1 MLEHLDG
8 TGASSLLFDTLPEGV
23 IAVDSEGIIRLFN
36 REAVRLT
43 GIPAEQA
50 LSRPVRDVIPNTR
63 MPHVL
68 KSRSKE
74 LNQRQVLGRTTILT
88 SRLPLLDAEGR
99 LLGAIAVFQDN
110 SEFLRLAEEIT
121 NLRET
126 RSLLE
131 AVINSTQDAI
141 SVVDENGTGI
151 MINPAYTRLTGL
163 SADQVLG
170 KPATVDIAE
179 GESVHLRV
187 LRQKKPITGVSMKVG
202 PHHKPVVVDGAPI
215 LVGNRLKGSVAVI
228 HDLSEIHR
236 LAEELDKAKRHI
248 RSLETKYC
256 FQDIVG
262 SSPGIRRSVEQ
273 AQRAAPTPATVLL
286 QGGSGTGKEL
296 LAHAI
301 HEASGRPGQFVR
313 VSCAAIAE
321 SLLESELFGHVPG
334 AFTGSGKKV
343 RKGYF
348 ETAHK
353 GTLLLDE
360 IGELSCYLQSKL
372 LRVLQEKE
380 IVRVGD
386 SEPVPVDARVIVA
399 TNKDLEQ
406 EVKQGR
412 FREDLYYRLSVVPIH
427 IPPLAGRKED
437 IPELA
442 DFLLCKINQEYGRN
456 IRGLSQRA
464 LDILQKHDW
473 PGNVRELE
481 NVLRRAAINMNI
493 AETRIRSGHLPPL
506 TGTSSPGTVDS
517 AHPDSVPSW
526 PNKTLPQ
533 MRRDWER
540 RVLGEALRKA
550 GGSRNRA
557 ARMLGISIRSLH
569 HKLSQYGLRHTG
581 DTDSG

>member
-8 TGASSLLFDTLPEGV
+8 TGASSLLFDALPEGV

-36 REAVRLT
+36 SEAVRLT

-50 LSRPVRDVIPNTR
+50 LNRPARDVIPNTR

-74 LNQRQVLGRTTILT
+74 LNQRQILGRTTILT
-88 SRLPLLDAEGR
+88 SRLPVLDPEGR
-99 LLGAIAVFQDN
+99 LLGAVAVFQDN

-202 PHHKPVVVDGAPI
+202 PQHKPVVVDGAPI

-262 SSPGIRRSVEQ
+262 SSPGLRRSVEQ

-313 VSCAAIAE
+313 VSCAAITE

-334 AFTGSGKKV
+334 AFTGSGKKI

-360 IGELSCYLQSKL
+360 IGELSCDLQSKL

-386 SEPVPVDARVIVA
+386 SEPIPVDTRFIVA

-427 IPPLAGRKED
+427 IPPLAQRKED
-437 IPELA
+437 IPGLA
-442 DFLLCKINQEYGRN
+442 DFLLGKINREYGRN
-456 IRGLSQRA
+456 IRSLSQRA

-481 NVLRRAAINMNI
+481 NVLRRATINMNI
-493 AETRIRSGHLPPL
+493 AETQIRSGHIPPL
-506 TGTSSPGTVDS
+506 GTHSSPEGHDPAYSTS
-517 AHPDSVPSW
+517 EPSW

-540 RVLGEALRKA
+540 HVLSEALRKT

-581 DTDSG
+581 DTESG